1 MRTEPPS
8 LFLFSQLSYRNN
20 KIKNIKEVKIY
31 LQTVSFEEFKSL
43 DISPYQVYGLD
54 LDYQQYYSIQNYL
67 KNKTD
72 TIDKDQFLNI
82 LFMDIEV
89 FTNNAGVFPKPDQA
103 KFPINAITIYSTFD
117 KTFRSYFLLQH
128 SNISKFP
135 EKEEIPNLV
144 QSFVKELLD
153 DKYILSDE
161 KLEIYIFTTE
171 IDLIRAC
178 WNQIRNIDPTILSGW
193 STDRFDL
200 PYIYF
205 RLSNILNKNE
215 VEIGKILSKFGKI
228 KVEKFGNEFLI
239 KIPEYPILDLLYAYK
254 PRDDGGLNMGSK
266 QSSYALDFVAEEELS
281 LKKKEYK
288 SEGMSLDH
296 FYERDPINFLL
307 YNIIDVALC
316 VRMNDKLRHIESY
329 NLLRRLMKTSFTS
342 SLRGSS
348 ILFDTYV
355 NYKLNEEGKYT
366 RFGILDETTLS
377 ISEDEISTLFIP
389 KLMKKTIK
397 DVSQQTF
404 RSITGHFAGAYVK
417 QSNAQILTSKDGIIV
432 DLDAS
437 SLYPSMIT
445 QLNISFD
452 TFFGKIIDPL
462 TYKFLAMLDKPLTAK
477 MPIPQN
483 IYSQL
488 YEMIVKYVD
497 KLKPQNKGDYV
508 QNYYIIMAY
517 LIKKISDHKKSLD
530 QLFNQNA
537 IDDYIILKR
546 YFLPMIDMF
555 DDIHPNSKEYNSFC
569 HEYLINDSLPKD
581 FEYLYIIENILKP
594 SIKVVKIPIKSFE
607 NYLKQNNLILA
618 LSGCLFLKHETKKGL
633 FIDFLKNLK
642 DMRNQYEKQRDQFK
656 KGSDEY
662 NFYDMRQKAIK
673 VTSNTTY
680 GLFGQSTYR
689 FSNKHLAKSITT
701 QGRLSLK
708 VAQIIAEM
716 YLECLK
722 GDPK

>member
-171 IDLIRAC
+171 IDLLRAC